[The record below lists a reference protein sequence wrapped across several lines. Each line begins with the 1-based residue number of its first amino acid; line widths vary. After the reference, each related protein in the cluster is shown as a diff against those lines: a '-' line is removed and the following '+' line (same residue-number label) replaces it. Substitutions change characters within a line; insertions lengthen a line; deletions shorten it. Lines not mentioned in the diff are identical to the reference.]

1 MFAGMSETLG
11 YVFHPQPDPRALGY
25 RGLGFNLYARP
36 TERHFDP
43 EQATLTVV
51 QHAEAGAARL
61 TLNHPWEG
69 ATVLRVCAGHV
80 ELRDRRDQTVE
91 AFALGGELRVTNHD
105 DHTACDLTSTAPLF
119 EVAAAPGIDAE
130 DAVALLVEEIEAL
143 LALRSAH
150 WAAEPGTFE
159 LRLAAVEPGL
169 LYAVA
174 LATIDE
180 RIHHIPID
188 RRPEQYRLASMAVH
202 TEMRRLRDA
211 GMWPATVPPL
221 DAVL

>member
-1 MFAGMSETLG
+1 MSETLG
-11 YVFHPQPDPRALGY
+11 YVFHPQPDPHALGY

-36 TERHFDP
+36 TEWHFDP

-51 QHAEAGAARL
+51 QHEGGTGRL
-61 TLNHPWEG
+61 TLKHPWEG

-91 AFALGGELRVTNHD
+91 AFTLGGELRVADHG

-119 EVAAAPGIDAE
+119 EVAAAPGIDVE
-130 DAVALLVEEIEAL
+130 DAVGLLIEEIEAL

-150 WAAEPGTFE
+150 WVAEPGTFE
-159 LRLAAVEPGL
+159 GRLAAVEPAL

-202 TEMRRLRDA
+202 TEIRRLRDA
-211 GMWPATVPPL
+211 GTWPATVPQL